1 MARRDRWV
9 ELWGIM
15 GNYGELWGIMGN
27 YGSTMGNYWEL
38 WDNFGSSMGNYG
50 EIWRIVG
57 NYGELWGIM
66 GFYGELWGILLLLL
80 VSILFLLCSFP
91 TDMSDSNFH
100 AFNNVLYVRLSYLY
114 KPPREYLSQGHLA
127 RVMKKLGIKCVT
139 NTENGLAG
147 AGQPHTTPYNP
158 IIPII
163 PHNSPKFPQNFPII
177 PHNSPK
183 FPHNSP

>member
-1 MARRDRWV
+1 MGVVLGQWRVGTVGWNYG

-50 EIWRIVG
+50 EIWRIMG

-91 TDMSDSNFH
+91 TDMSHSNFH

-127 RVMKKLGIKCVT
+127 RVMK
-139 NTENGLAG
+139 
-147 AGQPHTTPYNP
+147 
-158 IIPII
+158 
-163 PHNSPKFPQNFPII
+163 
-177 PHNSPK
+177 
-183 FPHNSP
+183 